1 MWKWKMVAAASLVVA
16 SLAVT
21 VPAQA
26 QHINVRDAAGDTID
40 RGPDMTSVSF
50 RNRDHAVVVVF
61 TFVHD
66 RRGEVIFP
74 VRARGLGFIGGVVS
88 QHPHQ
93 GPDHVIFETRAGRTP
108 CPRLTSDWNR
118 RIARVKIRVPSGCL
132 NGGDYGAIKSWALI
146 EGYHSTSSDV
156 DYAPETPNGHLTF
169 TDWIPRG

>member
-1 MWKWKMVAAASLVVA
+1 MRRWKLVAAAGLTVA
-16 SLAVT
+16 SLAVA

-26 QHINVRDAAGDTID
+26 QRITVRDDAGDTID
-40 RGPDMTSVSF
+40 PGPDITSVSF

-61 TFVHD
+61 RFVND

-93 GPDHVIFETRAGRTP
+93 GPDHVIFYTRPGRTP

-118 RIARVKIRVPSGCL
+118 PIAKVKIRVPSGCL

-156 DYAPETPNGHLTF
+156 DYAPEGPNGHLTY